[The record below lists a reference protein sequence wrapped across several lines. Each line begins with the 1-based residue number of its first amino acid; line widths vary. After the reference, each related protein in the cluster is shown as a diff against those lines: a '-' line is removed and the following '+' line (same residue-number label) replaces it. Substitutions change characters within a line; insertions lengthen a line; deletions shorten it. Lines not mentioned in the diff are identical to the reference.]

1 MLFLFFFFI
10 GIESIQSALLFRR
23 QRYIN
28 LIWSLL
34 KEEKKKKKKK
44 KIYDNLGN
52 DYEKGQHLSMYMIS
66 RILKGSL
73 WHI

>member
-44 KIYDNLGN
+44 ISDHLGN
-52 DYEKGQHLSMYMIS
+52 EYDKGQHLSMYMIS